1 MMRGAMRRFSWPLDS
16 TPRGANLPF
25 MTIHMVKLCVGAD
38 DIDDLAD
45 WQTRQMKKIPNPVHH
60 TRMAP
65 KRAEEMLDG
74 GSIYWVIKR
83 AIRVRQRIIDIR
95 SIKDE
100 EGRDMCELV
109 FDPELVRT
117 YARPKRPF
125 QGWRYLKPAEAPRD
139 LKSGETA
146 VDIPANLDAA
156 LKDAGVW

>member
-1 MMRGAMRRFSWPLDS
+1 MAASWPLDS
-16 TPRGANLPF
+16 ARRGAKLVC

-45 WQTRQMKKIPNPVHH
+45 WQKRLMKKLPQPAHH
-60 TRMAP
+60 TRMMP
-65 KRAEEMLDG
+65 KRAEEMLNG

-95 SIKDE
+95 AVQDS
-100 EGRDMCELV
+100 EGQDMCELV

-117 YARPKRPF
+117 YAQPKRPF
-125 QGWRYLKPAEAPRD
+125 QGWRYLKPSEAPRD
-139 LKSGETA
+139 LKSGEVA
-146 VDIPANLDAA
+146 VDLPADLDAA